1 MTSTDLDII
10 NAGLMGSDARSA
22 FGQGAKPG
30 DQLTGEIVAV
40 ERRHRRH
47 RETGELLYWVNRK
60 PTPAEGGQPVYDNV
74 LLVQTDQATDED
86 DDGMRALY
94 LDRDVQRAIREAI
107 RASGAEGVAI
117 GGRIVGLLFVGADPA
132 IKGARR
138 YSAKAYE
145 PPVAQPAA

>member
-1 MTSTDLDII
+1 MTAMNDLDFI

-22 FGQGAKPG
+22 FGSGAKPG

-60 PTPAEGGQPVYDNV
+60 PTVADGGDPVFDNV
-74 LLVQTDQATDED
+74 LMVQAEPVDDD

-94 LDRDVQRAIREAI
+94 LDRDVQKAVRSAVQ
-107 RASGAEGVAI
+107 ASGATGIALGGQII
-117 GGRIVGLLFVGADPA
+117 GLMFVGADPK
-132 IKGARR
+132 IKGARE
-138 YSAKAYE
+138 YQAKGYQ
-145 PPVAQPAA
+145 PPA